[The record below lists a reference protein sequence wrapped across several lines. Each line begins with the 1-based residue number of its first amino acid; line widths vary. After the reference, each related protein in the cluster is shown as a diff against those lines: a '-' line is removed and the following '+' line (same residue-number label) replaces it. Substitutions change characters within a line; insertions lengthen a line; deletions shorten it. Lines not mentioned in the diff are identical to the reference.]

1 MEPWVAFVAGLTVG
15 IVIGIGVG
23 RIRGATVPGI
33 PAATSP
39 GSESLPAIPVG
50 AKRVIASSSVRI
62 EGDTLSVVVNGRT
75 YHRLADVPAGD
86 RDLLV
91 KELELV
97 EDGDVP
103 EAMRRQV
110 RAFLAGSAGN
120 AG

>member
-1 MEPWVAFVAGLTVG
+1 MEPWVAFLAGLTVG

-23 RIRGATVPGI
+23 RIRGATVPGVP
-33 PAATSP
+33 PAGP
-39 GSESLPAIPVG
+39 VSESAPAIPAG
-50 AKRVIASSSVRI
+50 ATRVLASSSVRF
-62 EGDTLSVVVNGRT
+62 EGDVLSVVVNGHT

-103 EAMRRQV
+103 DAMRRQV
-110 RAFLAGSAGN
+110 RAFMAGSEGEAG
-120 AG
+120 

>member
-1 MEPWVAFVAGLTVG
+1 VEPWVAFLAGLTLG
-15 IVIGIGVG
+15 IVIGIVIG
-23 RIRGATVPGI
+23 RIRGAGVPGV
-33 PAATSP
+33 PAA
-39 GSESLPAIPVG
+39 GRVSESSPAIPAG
-50 AKRVIASSSVRI
+50 AKRVLASSSVRF
-62 EGDTLSVVVNGRT
+62 EGNTLSVVVNGRT

-110 RAFLAGSAGN
+110 RAFLAGSGVEAG
-120 AG
+120 